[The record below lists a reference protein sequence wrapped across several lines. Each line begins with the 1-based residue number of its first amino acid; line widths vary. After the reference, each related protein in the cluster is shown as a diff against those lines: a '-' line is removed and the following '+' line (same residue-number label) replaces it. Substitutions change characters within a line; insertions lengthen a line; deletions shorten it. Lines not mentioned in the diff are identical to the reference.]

1 MNFNLNTVKV
11 NFVFLGD
18 HFVWNPELLLCLA
31 NLDLWLQPPE
41 DILLFREILSKP
53 SVDSALVLNRVGE
66 LDSLH

>member
-11 NFVFLGD
+11 FFLVTTV
-18 HFVWNPELLLCLA
+18 FVWNPELLLCLA